1 MFNLDSELPP
11 AAVTED
17 GSYFLDV
24 NPRGF
29 SVILDWL
36 RYSEVILGGAEAKD
50 VIPVANYFGLQDLI
64 KELELLKEPVAK
76 KDDDN
81 IITLDVGGTIFKTTR
96 ASLTRNKGSRFAQM
110 FAPGSS
116 TAPPVTKEGNYLID
130 ADPLHLRPYHQHSQN
145 WQLHPYEPTSK

>member
-50 VIPVANYFGLQDLI
+50 VIPVADYFGLQ
-64 KELELLKEPVAK
+64 ELCQELKMSMEPVPK
-76 KDDDN
+76 KDDDD
-81 IITLDVGGTIFKTTR
+81 IITLDVGGTIVKTTR
-96 ASLTRNKGSRFAQM
+96 ATPTRRSRSSPLAPALLLQSPGSVTTSLTQIPA
-110 FAPGSS
+110 SS
-116 TAPPVTKEGNYLID
+116 PI
-130 ADPLHLRPYHQHSQN
+130 S
-145 WQLHPYEPTSK
+145 